1 MLESPLALIRRLPA
15 PVRLLVVGTLIN
27 KLGSF
32 IVPYLSLVL
41 NREFH
46 MSAAAAGGL
55 ITAYAVGSLI
65 SILAGGFLTDFLGRR
80 TTLLVS
86 LFGSGVLAMAMG
98 LAPGAKAFVPLLLVF
113 GFVAELYRPASH
125 AIISDLL
132 PSEDR
137 ATGFAALRVAI
148 NLGFAVGMAIGGLL
162 VDWSWRVL
170 FTADGVTTIL
180 FGATVFFFIR
190 ETRPTTAP
198 AEGTAVAEVGGST
211 GPWRDGVYAQLM
223 LSSVAF
229 SLVVFCFLTIL
240 PLTVTLWAGYP
251 AAVYG
256 AIVGFNGLVIAAF
269 EISVIAWLQRFRRL
283 RVAALGIV
291 LSAVGFALTGAIPH
305 WAWFLLTV
313 TLWTGG
319 EILTLPQQ
327 MSFIADWAPPD
338 ARGRYMALYSATWS
352 VGFALN
358 PILLMPLHARV
369 GERVFW
375 PLLLLVLGPA
385 ALIPWRLD
393 RIDRPERLRGRSG
406 PATGDDAVLP
416 ALSPEA

>member
-55 ITAYAVGSLI
+55 VTAYGVGSLV

-86 LFGSGVLAMAMG
+86 LFGSGVLAVAMG
-98 LAPGAKAFVPLLLVF
+98 VAPAAKAFVPLLLVF

-132 PSEDR
+132 PSEHR

-170 FTADGVTTIL
+170 FVADGVTTIL
-180 FGATVFFFIR
+180 FGATVFFFIH
-190 ETRPTTAP
+190 ETRPQTHAS
-198 AEGTAVAEVGGST
+198 EGSRGAGGSS

-223 LSSVAF
+223 FSSVAF

-256 AIVGFNGLVIAAF
+256 AIVGFNGLIIAAF
-269 EISVIAWLQRFRRL
+269 EVSIVAWLQRFRRL
-283 RVAALGIV
+283 RVAALGLV
-291 LSAVGFALTGAIPH
+291 LSALGFGLTSVVPH
-305 WAWFLLTV
+305 WAWFLFTV
-313 TLWTGG
+313 VLWTAG
-319 EILTLPQQ
+319 EIFTLPQQ
-327 MSFIADWAPPD
+327 MSFIADWAPPE
-338 ARGRYMALYSATWS
+338 ARGRYMALYSASWS

-358 PILLMPLHARV
+358 PMLLMPLHAWA

-385 ALIPWRLD
+385 ALIPWHLD
-393 RIDRPERLRGRSG
+393 RIDRPERLRGRITAAGSS
-406 PATGDDAVLP
+406 DAVLP

>member
-180 FGATVFFFIR
+180 FGATVFFFIH
-190 ETRPTTAP
+190 ETRPTTAHP
-198 AEGTAVAEVGGST
+198 DSTGVAEVRGAP

-223 LSSVAF
+223 VSSVAF

-269 EISVIAWLQRFRRL
+269 EISVVAWLQRFRRL

-327 MSFIADWAPPD
+327 MSFIADWAPPE
-338 ARGRYMALYSATWS
+338 ARGRYMALYSASWS

-375 PLLLLVLGPA
+375 PLVLLVLGPA

-393 RIDRPERLRGRSG
+393 RIDRPERLRGRTAPG
-406 PATGDDAVLP
+406 GGDEAVLP
-416 ALSPEA
+416 TLSPET

>member
-1 MLESPLALIRRLPA
+1 M
-15 PVRLLVVGTLIN
+15 
-27 KLGSF
+27 
-32 IVPYLSLVL
+32 
-41 NREFH
+41 
-46 MSAAAAGGL
+46 
-55 ITAYAVGSLI
+55 
-65 SILAGGFLTDFLGRR
+65 
-80 TTLLVS
+80 
-86 LFGSGVLAMAMG
+86 
-98 LAPGAKAFVPLLLVF
+98 
-113 GFVAELYRPASH
+113 AELYRPAAH

-132 PSEDR
+132 PSEQR

-148 NLGFAVGMAIGGLL
+148 NLGFAVGMTIGGLL

-180 FGATVFFFIR
+180 FGATVFFFIH
-190 ETRPTTAP
+190 ETRPTTTP
-198 AEGTAVAEVGGST
+198 ADGGGGGDSGRGA

-223 LSSVAF
+223 VSSVVF

-269 EISVIAWLQRFRRL
+269 EISIVAWLRRFRRL
-283 RVAALGIV
+283 RVAALGLV
-291 LSAVGFALTGAIPH
+291 LSAVGFGLTGVIPH
-305 WAWFLLTV
+305 WAWFLFTV
-313 TLWTGG
+313 TLWTAG

-338 ARGRYMALYSATWS
+338 ARGRYMALYSASWS

-358 PILLMPLHARV
+358 PILLMPLHAWA
-369 GERVFW
+369 GERLFW

-393 RIDRPERLRGRSG
+393 RIDRPERLRGLTT
-406 PATGDDAVLP
+406 AAAGDEAVLP

>member
-15 PVRLLVVGTLIN
+15 PVRLLVAGTLIN

-46 MSAAAAGGL
+46 MGAAKAGGL
-55 ITAYAVGSLI
+55 VTAYGVGSLV

-86 LFGSGVLAMAMG
+86 LFGSGVLAVAMG

-148 NLGFAVGMAIGGLL
+148 NLGFAVGMTIGGLL

-170 FTADGVTTIL
+170 FAADGITTIL
-180 FGATVFFFIR
+180 FGTTVFFFIH
-190 ETRPTTAP
+190 ETRPETLASR
-198 AEGTAVAEVGGST
+198 GTGDARGST

-269 EISVIAWLQRFRRL
+269 EVSIVAWLRRFRRL
-283 RVAALGIV
+283 RVAALGLV
-291 LSAVGFALTGAIPH
+291 LSALGFGLTSVVPH
-305 WAWFLLTV
+305 WAWFLFTV
-313 TLWTGG
+313 VLWTAG
-319 EILTLPQQ
+319 EIFTLPQQ
-327 MSFIADWAPPD
+327 MSFIADWAPPE
-338 ARGRYMALYSATWS
+338 ARGRYMALYSASWS

-358 PILLMPLHARV
+358 PILLMPLHAWA
-369 GERVFW
+369 GERLFW

-393 RIDRPERLRGRSG
+393 RIDRPERLRGRTTAVTS
-406 PATGDDAVLP
+406 ADAILP

>member
-46 MSAAAAGGL
+46 MTAAAAGAL
-55 ITAYAVGSLI
+55 VTAYGVGSLV

-86 LFGSGVLAMAMG
+86 LFGSGVLAVAMG

-113 GFVAELYRPASH
+113 GFVAELYRPAAH

-132 PSEDR
+132 PSEQR

-148 NLGFAVGMAIGGLL
+148 NLGFAVGMTIGGLL

-170 FTADGVTTIL
+170 FTADGITTIL
-180 FGATVFFFIR
+180 FGATVFFFIH

-198 AEGTAVAEVGGST
+198 ADGGGGGDSGRSA

-223 LSSVAF
+223 VSSVAF

-269 EISVIAWLQRFRRL
+269 EISIVAWLQRFRRL
-283 RVAALGIV
+283 RVAALGLV
-291 LSAVGFALTGAIPH
+291 LSALGFGLTGVMPH
-305 WAWFLLTV
+305 WAWFLFTV
-313 TLWTGG
+313 TLWTAG
-319 EILTLPQQ
+319 EIFTLPQQ
-327 MSFIADWAPPD
+327 MSFIADWAPPE
-338 ARGRYMALYSATWS
+338 ARGRYMALYSASWS

-358 PILLMPLHARV
+358 PILLMPLHAWA
-369 GERVFW
+369 GERLFW

-385 ALIPWRLD
+385 AVIPWRLD
-393 RIDRPERLRGRSG
+393 RIDRPERLRGRTTAVGS
-406 PATGDDAVLP
+406 DEAVLP
-416 ALSPEA
+416 ALSPET

>member
-15 PVRLLVVGTLIN
+15 PVQLLVVGTLIN

-46 MSAAAAGGL
+46 MSAGAAGAL
-55 ITAYAVGSLI
+55 VTAYGVGSLV

-98 LAPGAKAFVPLLLVF
+98 LAPGAKAFVPLLLTF
-113 GFVAELYRPASH
+113 GFVAELYRPAAH

-132 PSEDR
+132 PSEHR

-148 NLGFAVGMAIGGLL
+148 NLGFAVGMAIGGFL

-170 FTADGVTTIL
+170 FVADGVTTIL
-180 FGATVFFFIR
+180 FGATVFFFIH
-190 ETRPTTAP
+190 ETRPVAAP
-198 AEGTAVAEVGGST
+198 AARGGDA
-211 GPWRDGVYAQLM
+211 GRAPRPWRDGVYIQLM
-223 LSSVAF
+223 VSSVAF

-269 EISVIAWLQRFRRL
+269 EISVVAWLQRFRRL
-283 RVAALGIV
+283 RVAALG
-291 LSAVGFALTGAIPH
+291 LLFSAVGFALTGVIPH
-305 WAWFLLTV
+305 WAWFLVTV
-313 TLWTGG
+313 MLWTVG

-327 MSFIADWAPPD
+327 MSFIADWAPPE
-338 ARGRYMALYSATWS
+338 ARGRYMALYSASWS

-358 PILLMPLHARV
+358 PILLMPLHAWA
-369 GERVFW
+369 GERLFW

-393 RIDRPERLRGRSG
+393 RIDRPERLRGRTTA
-406 PATGDDAVLP
+406 ATADEAVLP
-416 ALSPEA
+416 ALSPET

>member
-55 ITAYAVGSLI
+55 VTAYGVGSLV
-65 SILAGGFLTDFLGRR
+65 SILVGGFLTDFLGRR

-86 LFGSGVLAMAMG
+86 LFGSGVLAVAMG
-98 LAPGAKAFVPLLLVF
+98 VAPAAKAFVPLLLVF
-113 GFVAELYRPASH
+113 GFVAELYRPAAH

-132 PSEDR
+132 PSDQR

-180 FGATVFFFIR
+180 FGATVFFFIH

-198 AEGTAVAEVGGST
+198 VEGAGSAGSGGAA

-223 LSSVAF
+223 VSSVAF

-269 EISVIAWLQRFRRL
+269 EISIVAWLQRFRRL
-283 RVAALGIV
+283 RVAALGLV
-291 LSAVGFALTGAIPH
+291 LSAVGFGLTGVIPH
-305 WAWFLLTV
+305 WAWFLFTV
-313 TLWTGG
+313 VLWTAG
-319 EILTLPQQ
+319 EIFTLPQQ
-327 MSFIADWAPPD
+327 MSFIADWAPPE
-338 ARGRYMALYSATWS
+338 ARGRYMALYSASWS

-358 PILLMPLHARV
+358 PILLMPLHAWA
-369 GERVFW
+369 GERAFW

-393 RIDRPERLRGRSG
+393 RIDRPERLRGRTTA
-406 PATGDDAVLP
+406 ATSDDAVLP
-416 ALSPEA
+416 ALSPET

>member
-1 MLESPLALIRRLPA
+1 MLESPVALIRRLPG
-15 PVRLLVVGTLIN
+15 PVRLLVLGTLVN

-55 ITAYAVGSLI
+55 VTAYGVGSLV
-65 SILAGGFLTDFLGRR
+65 SIIVGGFLTDFLGRR

-86 LFGSGVLAMAMG
+86 LFGSGVLAVAMG
-98 LAPGAKAFVPLLLVF
+98 LAPGARAFVPLLLVF

-132 PSEDR
+132 PSEQR

-148 NLGFAVGMAIGGLL
+148 NLGFAIGMTIGGLL

-170 FTADGVTTIL
+170 FVADGATTIL
-180 FGATVFFFIR
+180 FGATVFFFIH
-190 ETRPTTAP
+190 ETRPEVP
-198 AEGTAVAEVGGST
+198 AGQGASHDSQAST

-223 LSSVAF
+223 LSSVMF

-269 EISVIAWLQRFRRL
+269 EVSIVAWLRRFRRL
-283 RVAALGIV
+283 RVAALGLV
-291 LSAVGFALTGAIPH
+291 LSAVGFGLTSVVPH
-305 WAWFLLTV
+305 WAWFLFTV
-313 TLWTGG
+313 VLWTAG
-319 EILTLPQQ
+319 EIFTLPQQ
-327 MSFIADWAPPD
+327 MSFIADWAPPE
-338 ARGRYMALYSATWS
+338 ARGRYMALYSASWS

-358 PILLMPLHARV
+358 PILLMPLHAWA
-369 GERVFW
+369 GERRFW

-393 RIDRPERLRGRSG
+393 RTDQPERLRGLTTAASS
-406 PATGDDAVLP
+406 DEAVLP
-416 ALSPEA
+416 ALSPET